1 LIQVAKNRA
10 LDAIRREASLAAK
23 IPELLRAFPEQ
34 IQLPNSREDLFADDQ
49 LAMIFLCSHPL
60 LSRET
65 RVPFTLKTVAGF
77 NVREI
82 ACAFLAREATIAQR
96 LVRAK
101 RQVREEAIAFEMPE
115 GAELAARLDSVLE
128 VLYLIFNEGY
138 AAHHGESLLRADLC
152 EEAIRLARLVAGHA
166 ATDRSKSHAALAL
179 MLLQASRLPARI
191 DDDGDLFLLQDQ
203 DRTKWD
209 RRLIS
214 EGMHHLDRCA
224 EGDEIS
230 TYHLQAGIAAE
241 HAVAPA
247 YTATDWQHVTD
258 LYESL
263 YALDRS
269 PVVALNHAI
278 ALSRWKGP
286 RAGLNALA
294 GSNMIWC

>member
-1 LIQVAKNRA
+1 
-10 LDAIRREASLAAK
+10 
-23 IPELLRAFPEQ
+23 
-34 IQLPNSREDLFADDQ
+34 
-49 LAMIFLCSHPL
+49 
-60 LSRET
+60 
-65 RVPFTLKTVAGF
+65 
-77 NVREI
+77 
-82 ACAFLAREATIAQR
+82 
-96 LVRAK
+96 
-101 RQVREEAIAFEMPE
+101 
-115 GAELAARLDSVLE
+115 
-128 VLYLIFNEGY
+128 
-138 AAHHGESLLRADLC
+138 
-152 EEAIRLARLVAGHA
+152 
-166 ATDRSKSHAALAL
+166 